1 MYYIGCS
8 ERHTEHLERGEK
20 MAKLKVQRV
29 FDEFL
34 LDPNLSLRA
43 KGFLT
48 MVLTNNITHGIE
60 IKEHCTDS
68 MEDIKDTLLEL
79 RINKYIRYNSEL
91 NILEANAVPY
101 TNGMKKKKNYKRKE
115 VIMYDIISNTKT
127 NC

>member
-1 MYYIGCS
+1 
-8 ERHTEHLERGEK
+8 
-20 MAKLKVQRV
+20 MAKLKVHRA

-60 IKEHCTDS
+60 IKEHCTNS
-68 MEDIKDTLLEL
+68 MDDIKDTLLEL

-91 NILEANAVPY
+91 NFLEANAVPY
-101 TNGMKKKKNYKRKE
+101 TKWNEDEKE
-115 VIMYDIISNTKT
+115 L
-127 NC
+127 

>member
-1 MYYIGCS
+1 MVNF
-8 ERHTEHLERGEK
+8 
-20 MAKLKVQRV
+20 KVYRA

-34 LDPNLSLRA
+34 KDSNISLKA

-68 MEDIKDTLLEL
+68 MDDIKDTLLEL

-91 NILEANAVPY
+91 NILEANAVLY
-101 TNGMKKKKNYKRKE
+101 DKRNE
-115 VIMYDIISNTKT
+115 EEYEL
-127 NC
+127 

>member
-1 MYYIGCS
+1 MGNF
-8 ERHTEHLERGEK
+8 
-20 MAKLKVQRV
+20 KVYRA

-34 LDPNLSLRA
+34 KDPNISLRS

-60 IKEHCTDS
+60 IKKHCTDS

-91 NILEANAVPY
+91 NILEAHTVPY
-101 TNGMKKKKNYKRKE
+101 TKWNEEEKE
-115 VIMYDIISNTKT
+115 L
-127 NC
+127 

>member
-1 MYYIGCS
+1 MP
-8 ERHTEHLERGEK
+8 
-20 MAKLKVQRV
+20 KLKVHRA

-68 MEDIKDTLLEL
+68 MDDIKDTLLEL
-79 RINKYIRYNSEL
+79 RINKYIRYNPDL

-101 TNGMKKKKNYKRKE
+101 RP
-115 VIMYDIISNTKT
+115 DISSYLFLGSAYSFVSTHMT
-127 NC
+127 S

>member
-1 MYYIGCS
+1 M
-8 ERHTEHLERGEK
+8 T
-20 MAKLKVQRV
+20 KLKVHRA

-68 MEDIKDTLLEL
+68 MDDIKDTYQKVYTKERRYRKWLE
-79 RINKYIRYNSEL
+79 K
-91 NILEANAVPY
+91 
-101 TNGMKKKKNYKRKE
+101 
-115 VIMYDIISNTKT
+115 
-127 NC
+127 

>member
-1 MYYIGCS
+1 MGNF
-8 ERHTEHLERGEK
+8 
-20 MAKLKVQRV
+20 KVYRS

-60 IKEHCTDS
+60 TKEHCTDS
-68 MEDIKDTLLEL
+68 MNDIKDTLLEL
-79 RINKYIRYNSEL
+79 RINKYIRYNFEL

-101 TNGMKKKKNYKRKE
+101 AKWNEEEKE
-115 VIMYDIISNTKT
+115 L
-127 NC
+127 